1 MRTFFLSCLLALL
14 SFSLS
19 AQLDAK
25 LNAGSAL
32 FGGIGVAGDLALS
45 ENTSLSAG
53 LGYASTKF
61 GSETF
66 KYNNLRII
74 PEFRYYLNPER
85 GADRFFVGAYGKLA
99 FVTAKDS
106 SNDTETDAT
115 RGALGIL
122 FGNKWV
128 TDSGFL
134 FELNMG
140 LGRATVF
147 GSSDGDAEFEAAYG
161 TLTQFDFRLG
171 IIAGWRFGGK

>member
-1 MRTFFLSCLLALL
+1 MRTLLFTCILTL
-14 SFSLS
+14 FSFSLT

-25 LNAGSAL
+25 VNVGSAL
-32 FGGIGVAGDLALS
+32 FGGLGIAGDFALS

-66 KYNNLRII
+66 KYSNLRIV
-74 PEFRYYLNPER
+74 PEFRYYLNPEL
-85 GADRFFVGAYGKLA
+85 GADRFFVGGYGKLA
-99 FVTAKDS
+99 FVTAKDQS
-106 SNDTETDAT
+106 DNTETDAT

-128 TDSGFL
+128 GDGGFV

-147 GSSDGDAEFEAAYG
+147 GSADGDDEFEEAYG
-161 TLTQFDFRLG
+161 TLTAFDFRLG
-171 IIAGWRFGGK
+171 IIAGWRF